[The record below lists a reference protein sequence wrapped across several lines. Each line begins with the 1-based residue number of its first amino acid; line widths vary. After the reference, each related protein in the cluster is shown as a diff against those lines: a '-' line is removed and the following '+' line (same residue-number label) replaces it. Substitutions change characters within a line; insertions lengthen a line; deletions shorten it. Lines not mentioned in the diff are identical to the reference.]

1 MAARHGNNHY
11 PQVLIN
17 NAKYESLVQCAPCP
31 WVRKTALVGDAAYK
45 VLTNIVDQEFFQAAI
60 LVDDA
65 TWKQSV
71 RNSVEGQMENKANTQ
86 SENDQ

>member
-1 MAARHGNNHY
+1 MASRHGNKHC
-11 PQVLIN
+11 PQVLMD
-17 NAKYESLVQCAPCP
+17 NAKYELLVRSAPCP

-60 LVDDA
+60 LVDDE

-71 RNSVEGQMENKANTQ
+71 RNR
-86 SENDQ
+86 